1 MGKRTALRSVIPV
14 VLPTL
19 TISGLVIAI
28 IVLTLFAITI
38 GPYPIS
44 VGQILEAHWRYVTG
58 FGEAPTS
65 QIDTVLFHVRIPRVT
80 AALLVGAALAAA
92 GTVYQGLFRN
102 PLVSPDI
109 LGVSTGA
116 GLGAAV
122 GILLSLPV
130 IAVQGLAFAGGLA
143 TVTLVYLVAMAVRG
157 HEPTLVLVL
166 AGVVLGALAG
176 ACISLVKIL
185 ADPYD
190 QLPAITFWLLGSL
203 ASANA
208 GDVRSAAPLVLVSLI
223 PLVLLRWRMNLMA
236 LGDEEAAALGV
247 DPRLLRILFITA
259 ATLMTA
265 SVVAISGVIGWVG
278 LVMPHIARLLV
289 GPNFDRLL
297 PTAMLLGAGYLLIV
311 DTLARTMA
319 ATETPLGILT
329 AFVGAPVF
337 LWLLASGRRSW

>member
-1 MGKRTALRSVIPV
+1 MGKRTALRSAQPV
-14 VLPTL
+14 AAAVL
-19 TISGLVIAI
+19 TIGGLGAAVIL
-28 IVLTLFAITI
+28 LTLFTITV
-38 GPYPIS
+38 GPYPLSI
-44 VGQILEAHWRYVTG
+44 GQILAALWHSLTG
-58 FGEAPTS
+58 NGEMTGG
-65 QIDTVLFHVRIPRVT
+65 QIDTVLFQVRIPRVM
-80 AALLVGAALAAA
+80 AALLVGASLAAA

-116 GLGAAV
+116 GLGAAT
-122 GILLSLPV
+122 GILLSLPI
-130 IAVQGLAFAGGLA
+130 IAIQGLAFAGGLV
-143 TVTLVYLVAMAVRG
+143 TVALVYGVATAVRG

-166 AGVVLGALAG
+166 AGVVLGSLAG

-203 ASANA
+203 ASTNPD
-208 GDVRSAAPLVLVSLI
+208 DVWSAMPLVVVGLV
-223 PLVLLRWRMNLMA
+223 PLALLRWRMNLMA
-236 LGDEEAAALGV
+236 LGDEEASALGI
-247 DPRLLRILFITA
+247 DPRRLRILFIAA

-265 SVVAISGVIGWVG
+265 SVVSISGVIGWVG
-278 LVMPHIARLLV
+278 LVMPHIARLIV

-329 AFVGAPVF
+329 AFLGAPVF
-337 LWLLASGRRSW
+337 LWLLASGRRGW